1 MADKKISELTE
12 LTTPDGTEELVVND
26 SGVSKKIT
34 QTNLLSTALPLAG
47 GTMTGTIAGFTS
59 TGIDDNA
66 TSTAITLDASERV
79 GIRGAVGANIAMTVN
94 GDSGSAEYA
103 GIRFVDAA
111 GGNQHQ
117 IFNGAGG
124 LYFRDY
130 TAGET
135 RASINSTGNFSITT
149 GNLVI
154 GTSGKGIDFSATS
167 DGSGTM
173 TSEVLDDYEEGTW
186 SATFTAAVTA
196 PTTAQVETGLYTKV
210 GNTVT
215 ARVYSNS
222 FSMVGSSGILK
233 VTGLPFSSSAAT
245 THKAIGAI
253 TVHSL
258 NLATGCSGLS
268 SVVHAG
274 ATEIYFYEAKDGAAY
289 GSITDNTATS
299 ARLWITIT
307 YQV

>member
-1 MADKKISELTE
+1 MATKKISELTE
-12 LTTPDGTEELVVND
+12 LTSPAGTEELIVND

-66 TSTAITLDASERV
+66 TSTAITIDASENVTLAGRI
-79 GIRGAVGANIAMTVN
+79 GPGGGSQTAPAYRIY
-94 GDSGSAEYA
+94 SGYT
-103 GIRFVDAA
+103 DT
-111 GGNQHQ
+111 
-117 IFNGAGG
+117 G
-124 LYFRDY
+124 LY
-130 TAGET
+130 AH
-135 RASINSTGNFSITT
+135 STTGVSITT
-149 GNLVI
+149 AGSQALKVDSNTTVTKGNLVI

-167 DGSGTM
+167 DGSGNM

>member
-1 MADKKISELTE
+1 MAGGKLISTGVEF
-12 LTTPDGTEELVVND
+12 PDAT
-26 SGVSKKIT
+26 T
-34 QTNLLSTALPLAG
+34 QTTSGLPLTG

-66 TSTAITLDASERV
+66 TSTAITIASTGGVTIAPSTTPVALNLTPNNSNCDITFASTNTSSATRLRTSINDFQIHTNGVQKVSV
-79 GIRGAVGANIAMTVN
+79 GSGGDVTVN
-94 GDSGSAEYA
+94 
-103 GIRFVDAA
+103 
-111 GGNQHQ
+111 
-117 IFNGAGG
+117 
-124 LYFRDY
+124 
-130 TAGET
+130 
-135 RASINSTGNFSITT
+135 T

-173 TSEVLDDYEEGTW
+173 TSEVLDDYETGTW

-210 GNTVT
+210 GNTLT